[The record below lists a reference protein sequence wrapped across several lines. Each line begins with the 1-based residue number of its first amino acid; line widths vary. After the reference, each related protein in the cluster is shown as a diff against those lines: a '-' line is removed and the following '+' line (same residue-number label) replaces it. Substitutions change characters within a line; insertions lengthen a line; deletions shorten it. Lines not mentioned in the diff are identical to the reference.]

1 MAEVK
6 HISTSLRFTL
16 EFEGEGGKSVNKTL
30 SVSRIGA
37 GAAAD
42 DLNALAGSVGGLLE
56 YPVKSVKKYDTGLI
70 ENE

>member
-16 EFEGEGGKSVNKTL
+16 EFEDEGGKSVNKTL

-42 DLNALAGSVGGLLE
+42 NLNALAGSVGGLLE